1 MVLSDVRECYGGC
14 KMAFSMREKDVST
27 GVVCFDVYF
36 CPMQAHALDTR
47 KASWSLVLRISLA
60 HPQGAVPNSAF
71 PHMGLQNGGSAT
83 TAAANPECRNLENT
97 YLTLPS
103 SLAQSIS
110 APAVKVVTMVCA
122 KCQKLKSTSLA
133 TPAVKKKNEMYYGS
147 PAGSAGR
154 VEKSSAT
161 NGSAAAGKVCW
172 GMMSNP
178 TLR

>member
-1 MVLSDVRECYGGC
+1 MSISVRCKPMHWIRGKLAGRLSY
-14 KMAFSMREKDVST
+14 
-27 GVVCFDVYF
+27 
-36 CPMQAHALDTR
+36 
-47 KASWSLVLRISLA
+47 ASHA

-97 YLTLPS
+97 YITLPF

-154 VEKSSAT
+154 VEKSSAS